1 MKIKYTYLI
10 CYNYFITKW
19 LPSDCEV
26 STYKKITRAMEI
38 VNLIKDRHP
47 NAVNI
52 AITNLVFLHKENQ
65 PQAGE

>member
-1 MKIKYTYLI
+1 
-10 CYNYFITKW
+10 
-19 LPSDCEV
+19 
-26 STYKKITRAMEI
+26 MEI